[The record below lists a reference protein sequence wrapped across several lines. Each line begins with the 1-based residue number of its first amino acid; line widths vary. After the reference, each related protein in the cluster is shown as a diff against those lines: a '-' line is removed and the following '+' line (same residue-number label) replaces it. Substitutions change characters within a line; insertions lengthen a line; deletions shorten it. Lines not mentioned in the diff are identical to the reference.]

1 MAAPEGVDFPPAL
14 MKNLWLAVPAAVL
27 AGYWFVSLP
36 NAVGTGDPV
45 DWSGEP
51 VQEETDREPFEIET
65 DEGTVT
71 LRPRADFEV
80 SAVVAGFERYR
91 FDASAFLSPVDLA
104 LIWGDLPEEPY
115 KSKVSYGQMTRYYF
129 WKTPTRELDLGYI
142 QEHSS
147 NMHMIPS
154 TPNLHRALLAVDE
167 GDAVRVSGLLVN
179 ASTAKGFTWKSSTTR
194 KDSGPGACELVWVE
208 EVQIGRKV
216 YR

>member
-1 MAAPEGVDFPPAL
+1 
-14 MKNLWLAVPAAVL
+14 MKNLWLVLLGAVL
-27 AGYWFVSLP
+27 AGYWLVSQP
-36 NAVGTGDPV
+36 SAAGAGDPV

-65 DEGTVT
+65 GEGTVT

-80 SAVVAGFERYR
+80 SAVVVGSERYR

-115 KSKVSYGQMTRYYF
+115 KSQVSYGQMTRYYF

-142 QEHSS
+142 QAHSS

-154 TPNLHRALLAVDE
+154 TPNLRRALLAVDE
-167 GDAVRVSGLLVN
+167 ADAVRIRGLLVN
-179 ASTAKGFTWKSSTTR
+179 ASTEEGFTWKSSTSR